1 MLDVDAGGAVCTN
14 QKPAFSGWH
23 HAQLALEK
31 VQLSCSVQRDWG
43 FTPPKV
49 LALPYC
55 TVVQPWTWTKL
66 GKVSCVLRQRE
77 IDGIL
82 FELVRE
88 CFGVAPVCVHWLPPT
103 EVAGE

>member
-1 MLDVDAGGAVCTN
+1 MIGCSRAKQARWD
-14 QKPAFSGWH
+14 QSER
-23 HAQLALEK
+23 ALLCE
-31 VQLSCSVQRDWG
+31 LR
-43 FTPPKV
+43 
-49 LALPYC
+49 YC